1 MESYRIQRVEKEI
14 KEIVSG
20 YIVYQLAGVIDGFI
34 TITRVICSRDLKTA
48 KVLVHS
54 FDGEDFA
61 KKNVEILQK
70 RAYDIQNEINS
81 QLRMKYCPRILFFVD
96 DKYEEALRVQEE
108 LRRLEMERR
117 EQSREPQDSVL

>member
-20 YIVYQLAGVIDGFI
+20 YIVYQLAGVDGFI

-70 RAYDIQNEINS
+70 SAYDIQNEINR

-117 EQSREPQDSVL
+117 EQARESTDSAL